1 MTQFEKTAVI
11 SDEIHQQDVI
21 NSMKFNTIKKKSL
34 SQKIPVV
41 SKEYLFQFVIITV
54 LFALWGIA
62 NDLTTPMVSTFKK
75 VMPELSNTQA
85 SLVQFAFYFGYFFMA
100 LPAALFVRKF
110 SYKSGIIL
118 GLLLYATGAFLFY
131 PAAHY
136 QSYTF
141 FLVSLWVITC
151 GLAFLETT
159 SNPLILF
166 LGNKETATQR
176 LNLAQAFNPVG
187 AITGLIMAQFLVIKE
202 IKSDDYSAEAFK
214 ALSSS
219 ELASIRENDLGVI
232 SIPYIGLGIFVLVI
246 LVIIFLTKMPKTAH
260 EDKMSIGESF
270 KKLWANKN
278 YKYGVLAQAFYVGAQ
293 IMCWTFI
300 FQYVDNVN
308 KTFGLELTATY
319 YNIAAM
325 ILFLSGRW
333 IGTAIMKNTNPSKIL
348 MVFGIGG
355 ILCALGAIVLQ
366 GMPGLISLI
375 SISIF
380 MSIMFPTIY
389 GIALKDMG
397 DEAKIGSAGLVMAI
411 VGGALMPVLQG
422 SILDLGGPG
431 FSDIKVFGYIPE
443 VNFSFIL
450 PLICLAVVAW
460 YGKTTLK
467 FSK

>member
-1 MTQFEKTAVI
+1 M
-11 SDEIHQQDVI
+11 
-21 NSMKFNTIKKKSL
+21 NL
-34 SQKIPVV
+34 SKKIPVV
-41 SKEYLFQFVIITV
+41 SKEYVFQFIIITI

-75 VMPELSNTQA
+75 VMPELSNVQA

-100 LPAALFVRKF
+100 LPAALFIRKF
-110 SYKSGIIL
+110 SYKSGIIV

-141 FLVSLWVITC
+141 FLISLWVITC

-176 LNLAQAFNPVG
+176 LNLAQAFNPIG
-187 AITGLIMAQFLVIKE
+187 AITGLIMAQFLVIDK
-202 IKSDDYSAEAFK
+202 IKSDDYSPEAFK
-214 ALSSS
+214 ALTSN
-219 ELASIRENDLGVI
+219 ELAAIRENDLDVI

-246 LVIIFLTKMPKTAH
+246 LIIISLTKMPKTAH

-270 KKLWANKN
+270 KKLFANKN

-300 FQYVDNVN
+300 FQYVDNIN

-319 YNIAAM
+319 YNITAM
-325 ILFLSGRW
+325 ILFLIGRW
-333 IGTAIMKNTNPSKIL
+333 IGTGLMKSINPSKIL
-348 MVFGIGG
+348 MAFGIGG
-355 ILCALGAIVLQ
+355 VLCAAGAIVLQ
-366 GMPGLISLI
+366 GMPGLIALVC
-375 SISIF
+375 ISIF

-422 SILDLGGPG
+422 SILDWGGSGFADVQVLG
-431 FSDIKVFGYIPE
+431 FIPE

-450 PLICLAVVAW
+450 PLICLAVVAL
-460 YGKTTLK
+460 YGYSTYKT
-467 FSK
+467 SK

>member
-1 MTQFEKTAVI
+1 M
-11 SDEIHQQDVI
+11 
-21 NSMKFNTIKKKSL
+21 NL
-34 SQKIPVV
+34 SKKIPVV
-41 SKEYLFQFVIITV
+41 SKEYVFQFIIITI

-75 VMPELSNTQA
+75 VMPELSNVQA

-100 LPAALFVRKF
+100 LPAALFIRKF
-110 SYKSGIIL
+110 SYKSGIIV

-141 FLVSLWVITC
+141 FLISFWVITC

-176 LNLAQAFNPVG
+176 LNLAQAFNPIG
-187 AITGLIMAQFLVIKE
+187 AITGLIMAQFLVIDK
-202 IKSDDYSAEAFK
+202 IKSDDYSPEAFK
-214 ALSSS
+214 ALTSN
-219 ELASIRENDLGVI
+219 ELAAIRENDLDVI

-246 LVIIFLTKMPKTAH
+246 LIIISLTKMPKTAH

-270 KKLWANKN
+270 KKLFANKN

-300 FQYVDNVN
+300 FQYVDNIN

-319 YNIAAM
+319 YNITAM
-325 ILFLSGRW
+325 ILFLIGRW
-333 IGTAIMKNTNPSKIL
+333 IGTGLMKSINPSKIL

-355 ILCALGAIVLQ
+355 VLCAAGAIVLQ
-366 GMPGLISLI
+366 GMPGLIALVC
-375 SISIF
+375 ISIF

-422 SILDLGGPG
+422 SILDWGGSG
-431 FSDIKVFGYIPE
+431 FSDVQVLGFIPE

-450 PLICLAVVAW
+450 PLICLAVVTL
-460 YGKTTLK
+460 YGYSTYKT
-467 FSK
+467 SK